1 MIDLPRESHFP
12 GICSVLRLAENS
24 FPYFRTSDVELEYP
38 PLICQINLFRCLEAE
53 FVVTI
58 AMPIKYTDSRQ
69 KFKLS
74 AKGNKQGERVH
85 CRYEWKRP
93 FGRNLK

>member
-1 MIDLPRESHFP
+1 MINLPRES
-12 GICSVLRLAENS
+12 
-24 FPYFRTSDVELEYP
+24 P
-38 PLICQINLFRCLEAE
+38 PLICQIHLFRCLETE

-69 KFKLS
+69 KCKLN

-85 CRYEWKRP
+85 CHYEWKHP
-93 FGRNLK
+93 FGIHLVI

>member
-1 MIDLPRESHFP
+1 MNLVFP
-12 GICSVLRLAENS
+12 VSVAYYVYAENS